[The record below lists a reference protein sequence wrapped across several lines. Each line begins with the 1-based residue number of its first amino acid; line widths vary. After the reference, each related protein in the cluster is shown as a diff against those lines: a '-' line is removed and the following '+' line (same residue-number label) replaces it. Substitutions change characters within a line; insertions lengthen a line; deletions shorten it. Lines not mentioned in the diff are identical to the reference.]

1 MPPLPVSYTKTGAPD
16 PQSPT
21 SDADYATLQGNT
33 ASKEAGRVHIP
44 DAQSPESDHLYTSLR
59 ADIGTSDDNYY
70 VNTEFPNQSQ
80 KKEQRE
86 NGHRLYTSL
95 DPNSLNEQTYY
106 SSASPVL
113 SRLKKEELAA
123 SSVGDVANQD
133 EGGVD
138 FYLEVLPS
146 APSQSSREASP
157 NPITSPTS
165 ISSHSDKAGG
175 DKSHSERFDPNTGEI
190 YEYVNTDLG
199 PN

>member
-1 MPPLPVSYTKTGAPD
+1 MPPVPISYTKTSTPN
-16 PQSPT
+16 PQSET
-21 SDADYATLQGNT
+21 SEAAYSTLKGVT
-33 ASKEAGRVHIP
+33 ESGRVHIP
-44 DAQSPESDHLYTSLR
+44 DAQSPVSDALYTSLR
-59 ADIGTSDDNYY
+59 GDIGTIDENYY
-70 VNTEFPNQSQ
+70 VNTDFSTEPQ

-86 NGHRLYTSL
+86 NGHGSVYTSL
-95 DPNSLNEQTYY
+95 DPDTFNEKTYY

-113 SRLKKEELAA
+113 SHLRKEEIAA
-123 SSVGDVANQD
+123 SSVKGKANQD

-138 FYLEVLPS
+138 LYLEVLPS

-165 ISSHSDKAGG
+165 ITNQSDEAGG
-175 DKSHSERFDPNTGEI
+175 GQSPPANFDPNTGEI